1 MTTNDKRR
9 VLLPIPAAN
18 ALLAYLQERP
28 YKEVKDLVAA
38 ILAAP
43 QGEIQAPP
51 APEPEQKE

>member
-1 MTTNDKRR
+1 MTNDKRR
-9 VLLPIPAAN
+9 LLLPIPAAN

-43 QGEIQAPP
+43 SGEIQEPP
-51 APEPEQKE
+51 KPPEEPKP